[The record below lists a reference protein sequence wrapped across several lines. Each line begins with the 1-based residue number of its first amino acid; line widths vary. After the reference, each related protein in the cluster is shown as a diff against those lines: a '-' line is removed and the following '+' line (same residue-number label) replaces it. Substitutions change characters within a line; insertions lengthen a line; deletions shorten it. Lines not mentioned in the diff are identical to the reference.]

1 MTVEE
6 LFYVM
11 NCEKIDENP
20 FETKEQRKACK
31 NFEDNYVD
39 AGNEEEWEAYID
51 FHDTTRRTG
60 FVVGFKTAV
69 SLICSGTSIPALSGE
84 NGVNKGDN

>member
-69 SLICSGTSIPALSGE
+69 SLIFSGADIPSAE
-84 NGVNKGDN
+84 REKRR